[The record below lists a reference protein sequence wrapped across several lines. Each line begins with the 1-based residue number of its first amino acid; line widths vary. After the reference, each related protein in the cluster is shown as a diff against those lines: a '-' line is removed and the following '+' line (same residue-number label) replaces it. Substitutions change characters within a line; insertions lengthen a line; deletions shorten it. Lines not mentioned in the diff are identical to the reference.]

1 MGVGRRTEVD
11 ATFGSAERGGVMDPT
26 ADPLDPDLTPL
37 PVVIGGNVDAFV
49 DAAWTALHG
58 ELYGFLARSTRDAAA
73 AEDLLQEAFLRLTT
87 EVRQGRVPDN
97 TRAWLYRVAS
107 NLAISRGR
115 RTTIALRWLTKY
127 GAAEARSTSASPETG
142 FLRRERSDA
151 MERALGRLTAPARLA
166 LVMSGAGF
174 SGRDIAE
181 AIGRSDVA
189 TRSLMSRARIT
200 LRRHLADE
208 EAE

>member
-1 MGVGRRTEVD
+1 
-11 ATFGSAERGGVMDPT
+11 MDP
-26 ADPLDPDLTPL
+26 AAEPLDPDLIPR

-49 DAAWTALHG
+49 DSTWTALHG
-58 ELYGFLARSTRDAAA
+58 ELFGFLARSTRDPAA

-97 TRAWLYRVAS
+97 VRAWLYRVAS

-115 RTTIALRWLTKY
+115 RARIALRWISQY

-142 FLRRERSDA
+142 FLRREQNSA
-151 MERALGRLTAPARLA
+151 MERALDRLPAPARVA

-174 SGRDIAE
+174 SGRDIAA
-181 AIGRSDVA
+181 AIGRSDIA
-189 TRSLMSRARIT
+189 TRTLMSRARIT
-200 LRRHLADE
+200 LRRHLAAE